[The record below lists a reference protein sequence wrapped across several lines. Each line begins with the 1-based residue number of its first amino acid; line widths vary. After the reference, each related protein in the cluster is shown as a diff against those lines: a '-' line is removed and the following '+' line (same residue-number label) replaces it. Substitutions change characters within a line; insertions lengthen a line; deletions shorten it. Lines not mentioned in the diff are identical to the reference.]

1 MVGGVAMGDI
11 KKMKFW
17 CQKVL
22 PLVYDDSLS
31 YYEVLCKF
39 LEKLNEIIELYNNI
53 TDDFETLVDQKINEF
68 KVYVDEQNKIQDD
81 NFNAY
86 KQDVASEFDS
96 VYDKISLEV
105 NQLYNYINNIDNT
118 IRIWVSQ
125 ELEYLKKYI
134 DNAIMGKIMIYDP
147 TTGYKN
153 PLGVVINHIYDA
165 LRYYGITC
173 YDYDSAKW
181 TAEKYDNTHITALK
195 FDTLSK
201 QIIGKIYEWYVFDYV
216 TGTYDTVQRV
226 LYRLFQTVRPNAIT
240 TNIYDSRTL
249 SGEAYDA
256 LELTALEFDGDGVN
270 QIPS

>member
-1 MVGGVAMGDI
+1 MTEI

-22 PLVYDDSLS
+22 PLVYDNSLS

-39 LEKLNEIIELYNNI
+39 LEKLNEVIELYNNI
-53 TDDFETLVDQKINEF
+53 TDDFESLVDKKIAEF
-68 KVYVDEQNKIQDD
+68 KIYVDEQNNIQDD
-81 NFNAY
+81 NLNAY
-86 KQDVASEFDS
+86 KDEVSKNFDD

-105 NQLYNYINNIDNT
+105 NRLYAYINNLDNT
-118 IRIWVSQ
+118 LRIWVTG
-125 ELEYLKKYI
+125 EINALKKYI
-134 DNAIMGKIMIYDP
+134 DDAILGKIMIYDP
-147 TTGYKN
+147 TIGYKN
-153 PLGVVINHIYDA
+153 PLDVVINHVYDA

-173 YDYDSAKW
+173 YQFDAAKW
-181 TAEKYDNTHITALK
+181 TAQRYDNTHITALK

-240 TNIYDSRTL
+240 TNTFDTR
-249 SGEAYDA
+249 AN
-256 LELTALEFDGDGVN
+256 TADEFDVLRVTAFNFDDDGVN

>member
-1 MVGGVAMGDI
+1 MAEI
-11 KKMKFW
+11 KKMRFW

-39 LEKLNEIIELYNNI
+39 LEKLNEVIELYNNI
-53 TDDFETLVDQKINEF
+53 TDDFESLVDEKIAEF
-68 KVYVDEQNKIQDD
+68 KIYVDEQNKIQDD
-81 NFNAY
+81 NLNAY
-86 KQDVASEFDS
+86 KDEMSKNFDD

-105 NQLYNYINNIDNT
+105 NRLYAYINNLDNT
-118 IRIWVSQ
+118 LRIWVTG
-125 ELEYLKKYI
+125 EINALKKYI
-134 DNAIMGKIMIYDP
+134 DDAILGKIMIYDP

-153 PLGVVINHIYDA
+153 PLDVVINHVYDA

-173 YDYDSAKW
+173 YQFDTAKW
-181 TAEKYDNTHITALK
+181 TAQRYDDTHITALK

-240 TNIYDSRTL
+240 TNTFDTR
-249 SGEAYDA
+249 AN
-256 LELTALEFDGDGVN
+256 TADEFDVLRVTAFNFDDDGVN

>member
-1 MVGGVAMGDI
+1 MTEI

-39 LEKLNEIIELYNNI
+39 LEKLNEVIELYNNI
-53 TDDFETLVDQKINEF
+53 NVNFEALVDQKIDEF
-68 KVYVDEQNKIQDD
+68 KIYVDSE
-81 NFNAY
+81 NA
-86 KQDVASEFDS
+86 KQDNELNAFKNETAENFDG
-96 VYDKISLEV
+96 VYDKLTQEI
-105 NQLYNYINNIDNT
+105 NRLYAYINNLDNT
-118 IRIWVSQ
+118 LRVWVAG
-125 ELEYLKKYI
+125 EINALKKYI
-134 DNAIMGKIMIYDP
+134 DDAIMGKIMIYDP
-147 TTGYKN
+147 TVGYKN
-153 PLGVVINHIYDA
+153 PLDVVINHVYDA

-173 YDYDSAKW
+173 YEYDSAKW
-181 TAEKYDNTHITALK
+181 SAQRYDDTHITALK

-240 TNIYDSRTL
+240 TNTYDTRALTVD
-249 SGEAYDA
+249 AYDT
-256 LELTALEFDGDGVN
+256 LELTAFEFDNDGSN